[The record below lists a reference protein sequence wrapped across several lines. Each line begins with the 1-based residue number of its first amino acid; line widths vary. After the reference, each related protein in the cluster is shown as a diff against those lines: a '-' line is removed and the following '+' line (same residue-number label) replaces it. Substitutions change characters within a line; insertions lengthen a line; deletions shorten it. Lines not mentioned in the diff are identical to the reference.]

1 MENTQKKAVQ
11 RISRSKTA
19 ENDLN
24 AKNGT
29 HIPGLNFKNKINDD
43 FVTSVG
49 GRNNMPD
56 YGDRKN
62 KYLEDDVISGVLET
76 KKYRISSQ

>member
-1 MENTQKKAVQ
+1 MKSSGQ

-24 AKNGT
+24 AKNKSF
-29 HIPGLNFKNKINDD
+29 IPGLNLKNKNNDD
-43 FVTSVG
+43 FVATVG
-49 GRNNMPD
+49 GSNLEDNGGRH
-56 YGDRKN
+56 N

-76 KKYRISSQ
+76 KKYRISSQQTI